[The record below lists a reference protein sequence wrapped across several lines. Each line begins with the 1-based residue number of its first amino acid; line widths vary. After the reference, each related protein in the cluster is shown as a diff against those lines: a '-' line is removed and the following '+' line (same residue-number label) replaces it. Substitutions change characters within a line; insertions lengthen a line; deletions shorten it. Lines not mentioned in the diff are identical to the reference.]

1 MAGWLAGWPT
11 HADGA
16 LAPVQGCQAAA
27 KASLASYEVAL
38 LSGVVVSRLWRSESE
53 AGKAKAK
60 AKGKARQPEQVR
72 YAAPVRG
79 RGRRTA

>member
-38 LSGVVVSRLWRSESE
+38 LSGVVVSRLWRSE
-53 AGKAKAK
+53 AGKAK

-79 RGRRTA
+79 RRTA